1 MHMNYAFLI
10 TGQNLDNFG
19 KKTKKSR
26 AQRPGGA
33 NQGGL
38 TSGRREDQR
47 SSKLQA
53 SRLKG
58 DEYLKETLSPATA
71 SRSEELI
78 SCCDAVNRT
87 ITGKIPALG
96 CIAAMR

>member
-38 TSGRREDQR
+38 TSGRREER